1 MSQKHLCCLVKSGK
15 LVFVA
20 NFFHNLDYVAY
31 KLLLINHTVCSVIRE
46 HDKMLF
52 TTSGYFS
59 VPLLGGKRCL
69 KLHK

>member
-31 KLLLINHTVCSVIRE
+31 KLLLINHTACIEPKYSA
-46 HDKMLF
+46 KSMQP
-52 TTSGYFS
+52 
-59 VPLLGGKRCL
+59 PLLRMRL
-69 KLHK
+69 DQAFALL